1 MFRNCCFDMGD
12 NFKQDV
18 NNTMNSNVNCVNQ
31 QNMGMPSCPPIYEC
45 PQERC
50 CHREFHHEVQH
61 VIPVNT
67 RIMNHHIIHHT
78 YVPMF
83 TCCEENDCT
92 NVYDNKCCL

>member
-1 MFRNCCFDMGD
+1 MFRNRCFDMGD

-18 NNTMNSNVNCVNQ
+18 NNTMINNTNCMKD

-50 CHREFHHEVQH
+50 FHREFHHEVQH

-78 YVPMF
+78 YVPMY

>member
-12 NFKQDV
+12 NFKQD
-18 NNTMNSNVNCVNQ
+18 VNCVNQ

>member
-18 NNTMNSNVNCVNQ
+18 NCVNQ
-31 QNMGMPSCPPIYEC
+31 QNMGIPSCPPIYEC

>member
-18 NNTMNSNVNCVNQ
+18 NCVNQ
-31 QNMGMPSCPPIYEC
+31 QNMGMSSCPPIYEC

>member
-18 NNTMNSNVNCVNQ
+18 NCVNQ
-31 QNMGMPSCPPIYEC
+31 QNMELPSCPPIYEC

>member
-12 NFKQDV
+12 NFKQD
-18 NNTMNSNVNCVNQ
+18 VNCVNQ

-61 VIPVNT
+61 A
-67 RIMNHHIIHHT
+67 
-78 YVPMF
+78 
-83 TCCEENDCT
+83 
-92 NVYDNKCCL
+92 

>member
-12 NFKQDV
+12 GLKQENNFKE
-18 NNTMNSNVNCVNQ
+18 
-31 QNMGMPSCPPIYEC
+31 QNMSMPSCPPIYEC

-78 YVPMF
+78 YIPMF